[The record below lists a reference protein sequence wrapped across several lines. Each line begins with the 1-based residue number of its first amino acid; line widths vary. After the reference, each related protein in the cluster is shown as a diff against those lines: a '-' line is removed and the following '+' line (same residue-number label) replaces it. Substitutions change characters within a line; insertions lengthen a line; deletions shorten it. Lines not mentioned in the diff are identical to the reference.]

1 MSPVKTRFPRLYRR
15 RKRGSMNEN
24 RLQAPGLLIGPL
36 LFLCLMFAAGP
47 MASAAPTVR
56 GQEADRRQNLSRQE
70 LLSRLA
76 SGDEEQRI
84 DSAVRLGALLRGESG
99 AIETS
104 VVTTLSGVLQR
115 DSSPVVRALAAM
127 ALEICA
133 GRHADNR
140 TSVRSDEAVA
150 ALLAALGNEQ
160 DLAARKAII
169 YALARYPQPRV
180 TSALIPFL
188 KNKRSELRAAAAY
201 ALAES
206 GDPASAQALTE
217 VLRRSGKDEDA
228 FARTQAV
235 RGLGRFGGHDLI
247 DILTDALSDDSSQ
260 EVRREAAISLGRI
273 ATLQDTKAVEALR
286 KATLSNDPYL
296 VSAAESAIASVN
308 SRNP

>member
-1 MSPVKTRFPRLYRR
+1 MS
-15 RKRGSMNEN
+15 
-24 RLQAPGLLIGPL
+24 LIGFL
-36 LFLCLMFAAGP
+36 LSLGMLLAG
-47 MASAAPTVR
+47 ASGAL
-56 GQEADRRQNLSRQE
+56 GQEVERRPDPSMRTMQE

-84 DSAVRLGALLRGESG
+84 DSAVRISALLRDEPG

-104 VVTTLSGVLQR
+104 VITSLCAALQQDLS
-115 DSSPVVRALAAM
+115 PIVRALAAR

-133 GRHADNR
+133 ENQAGNQGGAW
-140 TSVRSDEAVA
+140 SDEASA
-150 ALLAALGNEQ
+150 ALLAALGKER

-169 YALARYPQPRV
+169 YALARYPQPQI

-206 GDPASAQALTE
+206 GNPASAQALAE
-217 VLRRSGKDEDA
+217 VLKRGGDDDA
-228 FARTQAV
+228 FARSQAA
-235 RGLGRFGGHDLI
+235 RGLGRIGDRDSLDLLI
-247 DILTDALSDDSSQ
+247 DALSEDDSQ
-260 EVRREAAISLGRI
+260 EVRREAAAALGRI
-273 ATLQDTKAVEALR
+273 ATPHDAKALEALR

-296 VSAAESAIASVN
+296 VSAAENAIANIN

>member
-1 MSPVKTRFPRLYRR
+1 
-15 RKRGSMNEN
+15 MNEN
-24 RLQAPGLLIGPL
+24 ILQAPRLLIGLL
-36 LFLCLMFAAGP
+36 LFLCLVFAVGP
-47 MASAAPTVR
+47 KAPAAPTVK
-56 GQEADRRQNLSRQE
+56 GQEADRRQDLTRQE

-99 AIETS
+99 AIESS
-104 VVTTLSGVLQR
+104 VITALSRVLQR

-133 GRHADNR
+133 GRHTDSR
-140 TSVRSDEAVA
+140 TGDQSDEAVA
-150 ALLAALGNEQ
+150 ALLSALGNEQ
-160 DLAARKAII
+160 ELAARKAII

-188 KNKRSELRAAAAY
+188 KNKRSELRGAAAY

-206 GDPASAQALTE
+206 GDPISAQALTD

-228 FARTQAV
+228 FARTQAA
-235 RGLGRFGGHDLI
+235 RGLGQIGGRDSIDMLI
-247 DILTDALSDDSSQ
+247 DALANDNSE
-260 EVRREAAISLGRI
+260 EVRREAAVSLGRI
-273 ATLQDTKAVEALR
+273 ATLQDTKAIEALR

-296 VSAAESAIASVN
+296 VSAAENAIASVN